1 MSPRDPV
8 LSSPKRN
15 IMQVYEA
22 TFIMMIE
29 RQRDAVK
36 LKKFFLNTVWQEMSR
51 VKRSRFAWVVSRG
64 LGVDLMLA

>member
-1 MSPRDPV
+1 
-8 LSSPKRN
+8 
-15 IMQVYEA
+15 
-22 TFIMMIE
+22 MMIE